1 MRERLDGARLWEA
14 MRSSAP
20 GWSKSSVVSRTGRNR
35 LKPPQKRRRGYHR
48 AVTPEL
54 AAEFCRRLAA
64 GRTLRAV
71 CRDRDMPHHDAVY
84 DEMNRSLAFAEAIA
98 RARAESAHGLA
109 MQVLEIADAAGPG
122 DNPQLVKNRCDQR
135 RWLAGKYNALYSDK
149 VAVTDSDGGSIAGR
163 LAKMSAAER
172 SAWAAEVAA
181 QARALL
187 EAPTIYHEYR

>member
-1 MRERLDGARLWEA
+1 LANA
-14 MRSSAP
+14 SSP
-20 GWSKSSVVSRTGRNR
+20 PETGRNR
-35 LKPPQKRRRGYHR
+35 RNGSPKPRRGYHR
-48 AVTPEL
+48 AVTPEV
-54 AAEFCRRLAA
+54 AAEICRRIAS
-64 GRTLRAV
+64 GQTLLAV
-71 CRDRDMPHHDAVY
+71 CGDSDMPHHDAIY
-84 DEMNRSLAFAEAIA
+84 DEMRRSPSFAEAIA

-109 MQVLEIADAAGPG
+109 MQVVEIADAAGPH

-149 VAVTDSDGGSIAGR
+149 VAVTDSDGGSIATR

-187 EAPTIYHEYR
+187 EAPTIEHEDR

>member
-1 MRERLDGARLWEA
+1 MPDDSL
-14 MRSSAP
+14 P
-20 GWSKSSVVSRTGRNR
+20 TQTGRNR
-35 LKPPQKRRRGYHR
+35 RNGSSKPRRGYHR
-48 AVTPEL
+48 AVTPEV
-54 AAEFCRRLAA
+54 AAEICRRIAS
-64 GRTLRAV
+64 GQTLLAV
-71 CRDRDMPHHDAVY
+71 CRDSDMPHRDAIY
-84 DEMNRSLAFAEAIA
+84 DEINRSPAFSDAIA

-109 MQVLEIADAAGPG
+109 MQVVEIADAAGPG

-172 SAWAAEVAA
+172 AAWAAEVAA

-187 EAPTIYHEYR
+187 GAPTIDHEDR